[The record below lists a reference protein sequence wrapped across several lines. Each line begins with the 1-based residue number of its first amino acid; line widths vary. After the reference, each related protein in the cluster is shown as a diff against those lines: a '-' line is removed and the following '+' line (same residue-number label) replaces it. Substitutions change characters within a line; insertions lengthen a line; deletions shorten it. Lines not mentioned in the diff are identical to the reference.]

1 MGFVFVKSAAVLN
14 RQNHFHYAVKVGLV
28 PVAHES
34 RAEGA
39 VKLANRDGV
48 GVVDPGVRVD
58 DV

>member
-1 MGFVFVKSAAVLN
+1 MIVESTVVLN
-14 RQNHFHYAVKVGLV
+14 CPNHFHYAVKVGLV

-34 RAEGA
+34 GAEGA

-48 GVVDPGVRVD
+48 GVVDPSVGVD